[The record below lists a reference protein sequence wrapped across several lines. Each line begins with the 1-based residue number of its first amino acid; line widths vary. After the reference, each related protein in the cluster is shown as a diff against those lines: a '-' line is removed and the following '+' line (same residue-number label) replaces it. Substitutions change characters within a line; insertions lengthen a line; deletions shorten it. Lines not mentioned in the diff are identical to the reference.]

1 MEMLIA
7 MTKSE
12 LIAVFNKKLP
22 THQYL
27 NVESSVN
34 CMLEQIAN
42 TLESGERREIRDF
55 GSFDIHYRPARL
67 GRNPKTSEVVMLIC
81 SGSNLI

>member
-12 LIAVFNKKLP
+12 LIAVLNKKLP

-27 NVESSVN
+27 NVKSSVN

-42 TLESGERREIRDF
+42 TLESGERSEILDF
-55 GSFDIHYRPARL
+55 GSFDIH
-67 GRNPKTSEVVMLIC
+67 
-81 SGSNLI
+81 

>member
-1 MEMLIA
+1 MLIA

-12 LIAVFNKKLP
+12 LIAVLNKKLP

-27 NVESSVN
+27 NVKSSVN

-42 TLESGERREIRDF
+42 TLESGERSEILDF
-55 GSFDIHYRPARL
+55 GSFDIH
-67 GRNPKTSEVVMLIC
+67 
-81 SGSNLI
+81 